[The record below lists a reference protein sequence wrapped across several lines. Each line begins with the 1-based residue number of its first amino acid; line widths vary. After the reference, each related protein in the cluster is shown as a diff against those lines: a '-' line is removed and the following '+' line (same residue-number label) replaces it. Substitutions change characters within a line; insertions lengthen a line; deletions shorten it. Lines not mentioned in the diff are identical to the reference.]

1 MKISSDLKTF
11 SKPYILFVGS
21 RAKYKNFSF
30 FLNSYANSKKLLNQ
44 FDLILFGGGKLTSQ
58 ELKLMNL
65 LGIEKNSVKQI
76 NGKTASYMLPFSKNI
91 DIDDINDLSNYTNSF
106 IRESRST
113 KDLKIIYLSKT
124 ELKKFKIVKL

>member
-1 MKISSDLKTF
+1 
-11 SKPYILFVGS
+11 
-21 RAKYKNFSF
+21 
-30 FLNSYANSKKLLNQ
+30 
-44 FDLILFGGGKLTSQ
+44 
-58 ELKLMNL
+58 MNL

-91 DIDDINDLSNYTNSF
+91 DIDDINDLSNYTNFF
-106 IRESRST
+106 IRKSGST

>member
-1 MKISSDLKTF
+1 
-11 SKPYILFVGS
+11 
-21 RAKYKNFSF
+21 
-30 FLNSYANSKKLLNQ
+30 
-44 FDLILFGGGKLTSQ
+44 
-58 ELKLMNL
+58 MNL

-106 IRESRST
+106 TRESRYT
-113 KDLKIIYLSKT
+113 KNLKIIYLSKT

>member
-1 MKISSDLKTF
+1 
-11 SKPYILFVGS
+11 
-21 RAKYKNFSF
+21 
-30 FLNSYANSKKLLNQ
+30 
-44 FDLILFGGGKLTSQ
+44 
-58 ELKLMNL
+58 MNL

-113 KDLKIIYLSKT
+113 KDLKLFICQKQN
-124 ELKKFKIVKL
+124 